1 MNCNQYKLKVFMT
14 SEDKTKLWDLAGFY
28 GVTPSVILSHFIGD
42 LISGSFSCGSDER
55 NIATSWIERTYL
67 GVPKPSLLSYLIYN
81 GYNVSSFLKVY
92 NHSSSKANNSTKIIN
107 EYLNRRE
114 ERFSICDIEK
124 EINTCRIWVK
134 EKLATRG
141 RSISNFMNPFE

>member
-14 SEDKTKLWDLAGFY
+14 SEDKTKLWDFAGSY
-28 GVTPSVILSHFIGD
+28 GVTPSVIISHFIGD
-42 LISGSFSCGSDER
+42 LINGSFSCGSDER
-55 NIATSWIERTYL
+55 NIATSWLERTYL

-81 GYNVSSFLKVY
+81 GYNVNSFLKVY
-92 NHSSSKANNSTKIIN
+92 NNSSSKDNNSTKILN

-114 ERFSICDIEK
+114 ERFGICDIEK
-124 EINTCRIWVK
+124 EINSCRIWVK

-141 RSISNFMNPFE
+141 KSISKSMNPFE